1 MSLLSSQQSQVS
13 SIRAYIL
20 GGVYTPIAVIGS
32 SDHCACSEDLPLNR
46 SENRSAARSSADNRL
61 FPFSIFVAFGVPY
74 NSDVLLDGDISSKG
88 YSIRTQYGRRKRTRR
103 GWACPFSLTTSLF
116 AVIPN
121 QDCMDYK
128 PSQTHQIK
136 NPRIIRGHEQRDAIV

>member
-32 SDHCACSEDLPLNR
+32 SDHCACSEDLPLNQSEKR
-46 SENRSAARSSADNRL
+46 SENRSDDQSAARSSGDNRL

-74 NSDVLLDGDISSKG
+74 ISSM
-88 YSIRTQYGRRKRTRR
+88 GR
-103 GWACPFSLTTSLF
+103 GASP
-116 AVIPN
+116 
-121 QDCMDYK
+121 
-128 PSQTHQIK
+128 QIFL
-136 NPRIIRGHEQRDAIV
+136 